1 MNTRTVGPTRCRAP
15 VCATLITA
23 VSAWAFFNSTACCER
38 DPFQFASTIS
48 ANADA
53 HVTETAAPQ
62 SEHASQEV
70 AVYTPPDLLAVPPPC
85 LGSCA

>member
-1 MNTRTVGPTRCRAP
+1 MNTRPVGLIRCSAP

-23 VSAWAFFNSTACCER
+23 VSAWAFFNSTACSER
-38 DPFQFASTIS
+38 DPFQFAATIS
-48 ANADA
+48 ADAKA
-53 HVTETAAPQ
+53 HVAETAAPQ
-62 SEHASQEV
+62 RERPAQEV